1 MVAASTVAVAS
12 VAVLVASGVVTAGAA
27 RLVRHTQDVPS
38 SVVAS
43 ACTDDEDCELLGSC
57 RGGVCVCSA
66 GFIGPTCGQ
75 LNLAPADAT
84 TRGRVWPLTSQPAA
98 TGQIAW
104 SFAPVY
110 DPVSTRV
117 VRAHDRVRCM
127 RMLLFLYCLNAR
139 MNLSVWFIQSDFSTW
154 LFLGSFCMHGNV
166 TLDVNRV
173 DNVARVV
180 SIAHTC
186 VEDEGAILRCD
197 MCTTIKFLLSLA
209 ARAHS
214 PHTPCPS
221 CLRALARRSHTSTTP
236 WWR

>member
-1 MVAASTVAVAS
+1 MCMQHNAKLPILKTHSAVVSMDSPVPTSHEPRSTLLAWRHWRVPVIASMIPRRRGARGNMVAASAVAVAS

-84 TRGRVWPLTSQPAA
+84 TRGRVWPLTSQPAG

-110 DPVSTRV
+110 DAV
-117 VRAHDRVRCM
+117 
-127 RMLLFLYCLNAR
+127 
-139 MNLSVWFIQSDFSTW
+139 
-154 LFLGSFCMHGNV
+154 
-166 TLDVNRV
+166 
-173 DNVARVV
+173 
-180 SIAHTC
+180 
-186 VEDEGAILRCD
+186 
-197 MCTTIKFLLSLA
+197 
-209 ARAHS
+209 
-214 PHTPCPS
+214 
-221 CLRALARRSHTSTTP
+221 
-236 WWR
+236 